1 MTTKALESN
10 TSTLDNV
17 LPAIDYILSL
27 FEQGKEKFR
36 GDELLL
42 TAINAG
48 WEKLNKYYCMTEQSP
63 AYAAAVVLNP
73 TMKWQWF
80 TKLWE
85 DQPSWTRKAKIAV
98 KKLWK
103 DQYRP
108 AEDMRPLDEQPSIR
122 QANPALPPNEFTV
135 WKHQQRFLR

>member
-1 MTTKALESN
+1 
-10 TSTLDNV
+10 
-17 LPAIDYILSL
+17 
-27 FEQGKEKFR
+27 
-36 GDELLL
+36 L

-85 DQPSWTRKAKIAV
+85 DQPSWTRKAKITV

-103 DQYRP
+103 DQYR
-108 AEDMRPLDEQPSIR
+108 AKDIRPLDEQPLIQ

>member
-17 LPAIDYILSL
+17 LPTIDYILSL

-48 WEKLNKYYCMTEQSP
+48 WEKLNKYYCITEQSP

-85 DQPSWTRKAKIAV
+85 DQPAWTRKAKIVV

-103 DQYRP
+103 DQYRS
-108 AEDMRPLDEQPSIR
+108 AEDMRPLDEQPLIR
-122 QANPALPPNEFTV
+122 QANPALPPNEFT
-135 WKHQQRFLR
+135 L